1 MVRACRISLSSH
13 AAGSEQSEHPLL
25 AAVVPPHSLFFGGH
39 AWQGAGTSGAPA
51 PSPPSPHPLPASL
64 TVSPELSPRRG
75 LHSFGWRQ
83 ALGASQISAPP
94 TSPPPL
100 LCFFPVRA
108 GMGRLSLPQF
118 HEGEG
123 GSSRLSDEE
132 SINRSL
138 YLFHG
143 LQSMR
148 MVAAF
153 CAHTPL
159 LRRGA
164 GAEFLLDFRGCPL
177 GAWP

>member
-1 MVRACRISLSSH
+1 MLGLLFFFFLIKNPGFLWIFWPILSIFLRTTHLILLILVRACRISLSSH

-25 AAVVPPHSLFFGGH
+25 DAVVPPHSLFFGGH

-100 LCFFPVRA
+100 LCFFLFWQEWADFPS
-108 GMGRLSLPQF
+108 LSF
-118 HEGEG
+118 
-123 GSSRLSDEE
+123 
-132 SINRSL
+132 
-138 YLFHG
+138 
-143 LQSMR
+143 MR
-148 MVAAF
+148 EKEAA
-153 CAHTPL
+153 P
-159 LRRGA
+159 
-164 GAEFLLDFRGCPL
+164 D
-177 GAWP
+177 

>member
-1 MVRACRISLSSH
+1 MELVSY
-13 AAGSEQSEHPLL
+13 
-25 AAVVPPHSLFFGGH
+25 
-39 AWQGAGTSGAPA
+39 QGT
-51 PSPPSPHPLPASL
+51 PSWTLKIMS
-64 TVSPELSPRRG
+64 
-75 LHSFGWRQ
+75 
-83 ALGASQISAPP
+83 
-94 TSPPPL
+94 SPPPL
-100 LCFFPVRA
+100 LCFFPVLA

-153 CAHTPL
+153 CAHAGERSRSRVLVGLPGLSLRGVAIEGSGQWSGSIFQPL
-159 LRRGA
+159 EVVMDVHPECLLHPTRPQRRPGDGDA
-164 GAEFLLDFRGCPL
+164 KLEEKLKLNGEILTSYLDSFMQHESL
-177 GAWP
+177 